1 MKSILYGIAI
11 SVPMTAVIIY
21 FALSGRQDV
30 VLQQKS
36 HEVQQ
41 QIQSEE
47 FRRDFSEAWHEF
59 DSPASIE
66 EKGVKEEV
74 FQARQAEREA
84 RIARLKKQQESLSG
98 IWMPCSTS
106 SIRTWTT
113 CGRHCVKLSHR
124 NPTNYSEKAP
134 DLPGL
139 HLISIVT
146 NSVRYPGLDLFVVRE
161 LHPEPSLRALIVP
174 FPGPVPAILSSCAPG
189 WAHGA

>member
-21 FALSGRQDV
+21 FALAGRQDV

-59 DSPASIE
+59 DNPASVA

-98 IWMPCSTS
+98 DMD
-106 SIRTWTT
+106 
-113 CGRHCVKLSHR
+113 
-124 NPTNYSEKAP
+124 AMF
-134 DLPGL
+134 DQ
-139 HLISIVT
+139 
-146 NSVRYPGLDLFVVRE
+146 LDQDMDDMRAALRE
-161 LHPEPSLRALIVP
+161 AEPSK
-174 FPGPVPAILSSCAPG
+174 SN
-189 WAHGA
+189 

>member
-21 FALSGRQDV
+21 FALAGRQDV

-59 DSPASIE
+59 DAPASAE
-66 EKGVKEEV
+66 EKEIKEEV
-74 FQARQAEREA
+74 FQVRQAEREA

-98 IWMPCSTS
+98 DMD
-106 SIRTWTT
+106 
-113 CGRHCVKLSHR
+113 
-124 NPTNYSEKAP
+124 AMF
-134 DLPGL
+134 DQ
-139 HLISIVT
+139 
-146 NSVRYPGLDLFVVRE
+146 LDQDMDDMRAALRE
-161 LHPEPSLRALIVP
+161 AESPQSN
-174 FPGPVPAILSSCAPG
+174 
-189 WAHGA
+189 